1 MITPKFWYKDNSTL
15 KYVLYPLTY
24 LWLLGSYVK
33 KVYVKPKKFSIP
45 IICVGNIIA
54 GGSGKTPLTIQLA
67 KLFLKKKYVVHI
79 IKKQYK
85 SKNTQIVTRVNEK
98 SDPHVVGDEPILT
111 SKITSTWLVKDRKIG
126 IKHAIKK
133 GANLII
139 LDDGYQDNSIIKDFN
154 ILTINEKQQ
163 FGNKNIIPAGPL
175 REKIYNGIKK
185 ADSIFFYGKKNSL
198 DPAILSCSKPITF
211 VKMLYNKNFIKNI
224 KNKNILAF
232 TGIAHPENFFNSIIK
247 YGFNLIK
254 KFEFSDHYRY
264 TRKDFEKIIL
274 ISEKLKLLVITTEK
288 DYVKVPKKFQNKIL
302 PMPLII
308 QFNQEAFYNLFI
320 QKVKKN
326 VNSSI

>member
-15 KYVLYPLTY
+15 KYVLYPLTS

-33 KVYVKPKKFSIP
+33 QAYVKPKKFSIP

-54 GGSGKTPLTIQLA
+54 GGSGKTPLTMQLA
-67 KLFLKKKYVVHI
+67 KLFLKKNYVVHI

-85 SKNTQIVTRVNEK
+85 SKNTQIVTLVNEK
-98 SDPHVVGDEPILT
+98 SDPRVVGDEPILI
-111 SKITSTWLVKDRKIG
+111 SKIASTWLVKERKIG
-126 IKHAIKK
+126 IEHAIKK

-139 LDDGYQDNSIIKDFN
+139 LDDGYQDYTIMKDFN
-154 ILTINEKQQ
+154 ILTINERQQ

-175 REKIYNGIKK
+175 REKIYKGIKK
-185 ADSIFFYGKKNSL
+185 ADSIFFYGKKKSL
-198 DPAILSCSKPITF
+198 DPAISNSSKPITF
-211 VKMLYNKNFIKNI
+211 VKTLYDKNFIKNI

-232 TGIAHPENFFNSIIK
+232 TGIAHPENFFNSIIN

-264 TRKDFEKIIL
+264 TKKDFEKIIL

-288 DYVKVPKKFQNKIL
+288 DYVKVPKKFKNKIL
-302 PMPLII
+302 PIPLII

-326 VNSSI
+326 VNRSI

>member
-1 MITPKFWYKDNSTL
+1 MKTPKFWYKDNSIL
-15 KYVLYPLTY
+15 KYVLYPLTS
-24 LWLLGSYVK
+24 LWLLGSYLK
-33 KVYVKPKKFSIP
+33 KKYVKPKKFSVP

-67 KLFLKKKYVVHI
+67 KLFLKKNYVVHI

-85 SKNTQIVTRVNEK
+85 SKNLQIVTPVHEK
-98 SDPHVVGDEPILT
+98 SDPILVGDEPILI
-111 SKITSTWLVKDRKIG
+111 SKITSTWLVKNRKVG
-126 IKHAIKK
+126 IEHAIKE

-139 LDDGYQDNSIIKDFN
+139 LDDGYQDYTIMKDLN

-163 FGNKNIIPAGPL
+163 FGNRNIIPAGPL

-185 ADSIFFYGKKNSL
+185 ADSIFFYGEKNSL
-198 DPAILSCSKPITF
+198 DPAILNSSIPITF

-232 TGIAHPENFFNSIIK
+232 TGIAHPENFFNSIIN

-288 DYVKVPKKFQNKIL
+288 DYVKVPKKFKEN
-302 PMPLII
+302 II
-308 QFNQEAFYNLFI
+308 AIPVKLQFNQELFYNLFI
-320 QKVKKN
+320 KKVKEY
-326 VNSSI
+326 V